1 MSKKR
6 LGISIYP
13 EFSKDED
20 TLAYL
25 DTAASYGFDVLFMAL
40 IAGKEDRE
48 QVIQRYKGITTNAK
62 ELGFEI
68 CVDANPMVF
77 KRMGCNASIFAGPI
91 DLSFFKE
98 LDVDVIRLDLGM
110 TDMEEAFLSRNKEGI
125 KICLNGATLND
136 HVGHVLNNGGDPE
149 RILGCHNY
157 YPHRYTGVSL
167 DFFSKGTKNWT
178 DHHLRLQSFV
188 TSAQEKAFGPWPV
201 TEGLPT
207 LEMHRDL
214 PIDVQMKHYLLMG
227 TVDDIIIGNC
237 FASEKELAA
246 MSAANRSQIA
256 FNAKLSEGI
265 PSAMKE
271 KLSMNLSRRADQN
284 DYLIRTLESRLAGA
298 AKVEPFNTV
307 DIVRGDI
314 LIDNELY
321 GQYSGEVQI
330 ALQNMKN
337 SGKTNV
343 VGHIRPEELILLDY
357 LKGSQQFRFVFDRE
371 DS

>member
-110 TDMEEAFLSRNKEGI
+110 TDMEEAFLSRNDGF
-125 KICLNGATLND
+125 GARELREVIAIAT
-136 HVGHVLNNGGDPE
+136 E
-149 RILGCHNY
+149 
-157 YPHRYTGVSL
+157 HRV
-167 DFFSKGTKNWT
+167 FF
-178 DHHLRLQSFV
+178 
-188 TSAQEKAFGPWPV
+188 AEKWH
-201 TEGLPT
+201 E
-207 LEMHRDL
+207 
-214 PIDVQMKHYLLMG
+214 Y
-227 TVDDIIIGNC
+227 
-237 FASEKELAA
+237 FA
-246 MSAANRSQIA
+246 
-256 FNAKLSEGI
+256 
-265 PSAMKE
+265 
-271 KLSMNLSRRADQN
+271 
-284 DYLIRTLESRLAGA
+284 
-298 AKVEPFNTV
+298 
-307 DIVRGDI
+307 
-314 LIDNELY
+314 
-321 GQYSGEVQI
+321 
-330 ALQNMKN
+330 
-337 SGKTNV
+337 
-343 VGHIRPEELILLDY
+343 
-357 LKGSQQFRFVFDRE
+357 
-371 DS
+371 